1 MELSGKMNK
10 MIHILHL
17 SDIHLG
23 TKSEANKYRVQ
34 LEADLSRELNIRQL
48 DYLVISGDIANHST
62 QEEYDAA
69 FELTD
74 GIMKRFGLDSERVII
89 VPGNHDLNWKL
100 SEDAYSFV
108 PNSRQSNLEIP
119 EGKYIPAGDVGVLV
133 REEEGYKRRFANFS
147 EHFYKKV
154 YGEEYPINYAEQGIL
169 YQSSKNRILFLGLN
183 SCWEIDHHE
192 PHHGRASINMDA
204 LVHAFD
210 QLQDSKY
217 NDWLKIAVWHHPV
230 TGPETMKNVDFLQ
243 QLAVNGFQICMHGH
257 IHETQKRFY
266 TYDPGREIHIIGA
279 GTFGAPANEQVAGI
293 PLQYNLLTFDLESI
307 ITVETRKKEKPD
319 GAWSADAR
327 WGDKRNPKP
336 RYDIKIHNV
345 VNQTDMNEPINE
357 PKNLQDLIY
366 IICVK
371 SDIQKAKKLYDDLK
385 ANGFN
390 PWMEN
395 EDLKAGSNIKSMIRK
410 HIKISKY
417 VLVLISK
424 NASTSKGLAQ
434 RELKIALDEF
444 EEYPPDDI
452 FLIPV
457 KLEDCDIYHPQLDDL
472 KAVNLYESYSDGFNR
487 ILKVLN
493 PKKKL

>member
-1 MELSGKMNK
+1 
-10 MIHILHL
+10 
-17 SDIHLG
+17 
-23 TKSEANKYRVQ
+23 
-34 LEADLSRELNIRQL
+34 
-48 DYLVISGDIANHST
+48 
-62 QEEYDAA
+62 
-69 FELTD
+69 
-74 GIMKRFGLDSERVII
+74 
-89 VPGNHDLNWKL
+89 
-100 SEDAYSFV
+100 
-108 PNSRQSNLEIP
+108 
-119 EGKYIPAGDVGVLV
+119 
-133 REEEGYKRRFANFS
+133 
-147 EHFYKKV
+147 
-154 YGEEYPINYAEQGIL
+154 
-169 YQSSKNRILFLGLN
+169 
-183 SCWEIDHHE
+183 
-192 PHHGRASINMDA
+192 
-204 LVHAFD
+204 
-210 QLQDSKY
+210 
-217 NDWLKIAVWHHPV
+217 
-230 TGPETMKNVDFLQ
+230 
-243 QLAVNGFQICMHGH
+243 
-257 IHETQKRFY
+257 
-266 TYDPGREIHIIGA
+266 
-279 GTFGAPANEQVAGI
+279 
-293 PLQYNLLTFDLESI
+293 
-307 ITVETRKKEKPD
+307 
-319 GAWSADAR
+319 
-327 WGDKRNPKP
+327 
-336 RYDIKIHNV
+336 
-345 VNQTDMNEPINE
+345 MNEPINE